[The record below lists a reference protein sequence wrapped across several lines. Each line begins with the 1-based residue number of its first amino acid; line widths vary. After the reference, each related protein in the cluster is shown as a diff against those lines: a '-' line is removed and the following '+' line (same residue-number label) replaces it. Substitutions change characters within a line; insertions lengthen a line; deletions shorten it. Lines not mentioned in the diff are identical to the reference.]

1 MEITGGKRRMIILW
15 IGKGNN
21 DKSSQSNKEN
31 DKAAFQM
38 HDESI
43 RKFRL
48 AHLKVEEAESKAL
61 RVIDNQAL
69 APLQKVGLCQYAR
82 N

>member
-1 MEITGGKRRMIILW
+1 MIVLW
-15 IGKGNN
+15 IRRGNN
-21 DKSSQSNKEN
+21 DKSSQSNNEK
-31 DKAAFQM
+31 DKATFQM

-48 AHLKVEEAESKAL
+48 AHPKIEVTASKDL
-61 RVIDNQAL
+61 RIMDNQTL
-69 APLQKVGLCQYAR
+69 VPLQKVGLCQYAQ

>member
-1 MEITGGKRRMIILW
+1 MIILW
-15 IGKGNN
+15 IHKGNN
-21 DKSSQSNKEN
+21 DKSSQSNNEN

-38 HDESI
+38 HDESM

-48 AHLKVEEAESKAL
+48 AHPKVEETASKDL
-61 RVIDNQAL
+61 RIIDNQAL
-69 APLQKVGLCQYAR
+69 APLQKVGLCQYAQ

>member
-15 IGKGNN
+15 VRKGNN
-21 DKSSQSNKEN
+21 DKSSRFNNEN
-31 DKAAFQM
+31 DKAAFQR
-38 HDESI
+38 HDESM

-48 AHLKVEEAESKAL
+48 AHPRVAETAAKDLSI
-61 RVIDNQAL
+61 VDNQAL
-69 APLQKVGLCQYAR
+69 VPLQKLGPCQYAQ

>member
-1 MEITGGKRRMIILW
+1 MIVLW
-15 IGKGNN
+15 IRRGDN
-21 DKSSQSNKEN
+21 DKSSQANNEK
-31 DKAAFQM
+31 DKATFQM

-48 AHLKVEEAESKAL
+48 AHPRIEEAESKAL
-61 RVIDNQAL
+61 RVVDNQAL
-69 APLQKVGLCQYAR
+69 APLQKVAPCQYAQ

>member
-1 MEITGGKRRMIILW
+1 MIILW
-15 IGKGNN
+15 IRRGDN
-21 DKSSQSNKEN
+21 DKSSQANNEN
-31 DKAAFQM
+31 DKAAFQR

-48 AHLKVEEAESKAL
+48 AHPKVEVTASKDL
-61 RVIDNQAL
+61 RILDNQAL
-69 APLQKVGLCQYAR
+69 VPLQKFGPYQYAQ